1 MAFKINARPEFTRT
15 VTIIVPQGDG
25 EVEET
30 LLATFRVT
38 ARGDRNL
45 ARSDHMTEFLTEA
58 IVKLDDV
65 VDEHDK
71 PIYSTPELIAGV
83 LAMDN
88 ARLAL
93 MRTYSEAV
101 TQLKLGN

>member
-25 EVEET
+25 ETEET
-30 LLATFRVT
+30 LRATYRLT
-38 ARGDRNL
+38 AKDDRNL

-58 IVKLDDV
+58 IVGLDDV
-65 VDEHDK
+65 VGEDGQ
-71 PIYSTPELIAGV
+71 PIPSSADLIAGV

-101 TQLKLGN
+101 TRLKTGN